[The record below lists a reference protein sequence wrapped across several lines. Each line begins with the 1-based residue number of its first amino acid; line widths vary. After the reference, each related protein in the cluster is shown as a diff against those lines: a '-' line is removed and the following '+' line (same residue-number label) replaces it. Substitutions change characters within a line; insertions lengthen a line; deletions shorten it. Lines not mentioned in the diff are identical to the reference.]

1 MLSRFLE
8 GRLHNSS
15 ISFAFFVR
23 FLLSPNKFKG
33 GDFLLLARMDK
44 VKKYY
49 GNKLILDIDKLEIN
63 EGDKI
68 GLVGVNGAGKT
79 TLLKAL
85 IGEEEIDS
93 GSIFL
98 TESFSYISQDIRDI
112 YEIEKGLTQSLFN
125 SLEEY
130 QEYLS
135 GGEKVKIK
143 VSSSIEKNR
152 KFLIADEPTANM
164 DSKSINLLEK
174 TFKNYKGSLILV
186 CHDREFLDS
195 ICNGI
200 LEINNGRL
208 KYYKGN
214 YSKYMSLKEK
224 EKERLEFEYN
234 QYVSEK
240 QRLEEAVEKKKEA
253 KDRTKA
259 PPKRMGN
266 SEARLH
272 KMGGQTSKKKQDQ
285 SIKAVKT
292 RINKLEVKEKPNDD
306 KEVRI
311 TVQENM
317 IIESK
322 NLIEGKDFDLIV
334 GDRILLEK
342 AKFKVKKGKKIALI
356 GENGSGKS
364 SLLKEI
370 LKGKNEN
377 IRISKKLVI
386 GYFDQTQ
393 GILDENK
400 TIIENI
406 KEESSYNENFIRINL
421 NRFGFNREEV
431 LKKVSV
437 LSGGEKVKVA
447 LCKTLLSD
455 NNILILDEPT
465 NYLDVL
471 AVESL
476 EKALIDT
483 NKTVV
488 IVSHDRRFVNNV
500 CNYILEIKNKKIIE
514 FNGNYIDYVDN
525 INKPKLNKDEK
536 EKANRLF
543 TLENELSQLISLLSI
558 EKDEGLL
565 KDLEIKYDNVLKD
578 IKELKA

>member
-1 MLSRFLE
+1 M
-8 GRLHNSS
+8 
-15 ISFAFFVR
+15 
-23 FLLSPNKFKG
+23 
-33 GDFLLLARMDK
+33 LARMDK